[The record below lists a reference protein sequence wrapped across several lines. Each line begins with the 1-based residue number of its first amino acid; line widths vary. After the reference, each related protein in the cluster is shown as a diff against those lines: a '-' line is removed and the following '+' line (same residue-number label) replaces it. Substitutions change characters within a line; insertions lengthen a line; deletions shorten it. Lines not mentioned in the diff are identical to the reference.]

1 MPADNPSFPTPSR
14 QIIAA
19 AAIGGVLIVV
29 LVAAYLLLF
38 RQSYAVLFNNLRQ
51 ADAATIVAELDK
63 KKVPYRLRDG
73 GATILVPE
81 KAVDSTR
88 LSVMS
93 ADLPIKGMV
102 GFELFNKSDMG
113 LTEFAQRINYQ
124 RALQGELSR
133 TIMTLEGVDT
143 ARVHLAITEP
153 TIFRDDRKPPKA
165 SVTILPRPGRTLT
178 ADMVAGVQR
187 LVAAAVP
194 DLDVA
199 NVVVLNGKGAI
210 ISPTSAASS
219 DASGQP
225 GFGKSDIESY
235 YAARIRAAL
244 APSYPAEQIEA
255 TVIADIDAVDPADA
269 STTMGVGAAAWSPD
283 SRRFRL
289 RVAVAVGGSLSPQ
302 AREDARTLAAEAI
315 GYDDNLGDLIT
326 VTPYAPAQAAAPVPA
341 AAAAPT
347 WPAAAAAVTS
357 PEGVSLPW
365 ALLAAV
371 LLSLMGAAA
380 FIVWRRRA
388 GAAPLSMAQRER
400 YVQKLKALLAEGEA
414 DVPLS
419 A

>member
-1 MPADNPSFPTPSR
+1 MSVDSPPFPKPSR

-29 LVAAYLLLF
+29 LVAAYLLVF

-63 KKVPYRLRDG
+63 KKTPYRLRDG

-165 SVTILPRPGRTLT
+165 SVTILPRPGGALS

-210 ISPTSAASS
+210 ISVGSAAGR
-219 DASGQP
+219 DASSQS
-225 GFGKSDIESY
+225 GFGKSEIERY
-235 YAARIRAAL
+235 YAARIRAVL

-255 TVIADIDAVDPADA
+255 TVIADIDPVDPAEA
-269 STTMGVGAAAWSPD
+269 STTPGAGVAAWSPD

-289 RVAVAVGGSLSPQ
+289 RVAVAVGGSPSPQ
-302 AREDARTLAAEAI
+302 AREDARTLVAEAI
-315 GYDDNLGDLIT
+315 GYDDSLGDLIT
-326 VTPYAPAQAAAPVPA
+326 VSPFAPAQAAAPVPA
-341 AAAAPT
+341 PAATPA
-347 WPAAAAAVTS
+347 WPAAAAAAAT
-357 PEGVSLPW
+357 PADAGLPW

-380 FIVWRRRA
+380 FIAWRRRA
-388 GAAPLSMAQRER
+388 GPAPLSMAQRER
-400 YVQKLKALLAEGEA
+400 YVQKLKGLLAEGET